1 MRMVAKSNKQLVLI
15 FAIFLAVFS
24 TGVVIVHQCQ
34 SMSSSQVAMQHQH
47 VDADSVSSIATKP
60 MNGASDRQRLINSGC
75 AALFMVVLLFGRKL
89 LGSKTP
95 RSGLNRLLGLS
106 REFVSIHRPQVF
118 HFALSLPQLGVIRI

>member
-1 MRMVAKSNKQLVLI
+1 MRMVAKSNKRLALI

-24 TGVVIVHQCQ
+24 TGVVIVHQ

-47 VDADSVSSIATKP
+47 VDAGSVSSIATKP

-89 LGSKTP
+89 LDSKTP

-106 REFVSIHRPQVF
+106 REFVSIPRPQVF